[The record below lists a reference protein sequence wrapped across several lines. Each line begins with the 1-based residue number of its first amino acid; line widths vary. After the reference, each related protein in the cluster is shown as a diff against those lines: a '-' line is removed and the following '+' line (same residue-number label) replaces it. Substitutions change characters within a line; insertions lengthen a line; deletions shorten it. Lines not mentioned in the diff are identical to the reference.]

1 MKKQRMKITSFLQI
15 SPVGIGSAYLHF
27 KTSGYAAAFVMQ
39 INGPNFYRTYLQEEI
54 TIIKPES
61 GSGTTKHRVVVVDLS
76 RENLSQKF

>member
-1 MKKQRMKITSFLQI
+1 MKITSFLQI

-54 TIIKPES
+54 TISIKNGLVKNILFPENIC
-61 GSGTTKHRVVVVDLS
+61 H
-76 RENLSQKF
+76 

>member
-1 MKKQRMKITSFLQI
+1 MSQISTAKTRSYTRDMKKQRMKITSFLQI

-54 TIIKPES
+54 TIVPGFHVFE
-61 GSGTTKHRVVVVDLS
+61 L
-76 RENLSQKF
+76 